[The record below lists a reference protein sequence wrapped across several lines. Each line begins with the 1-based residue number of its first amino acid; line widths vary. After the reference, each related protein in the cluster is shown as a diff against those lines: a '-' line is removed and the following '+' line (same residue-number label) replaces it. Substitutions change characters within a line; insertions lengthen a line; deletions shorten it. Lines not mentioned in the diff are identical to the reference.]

1 MPPLQQQIHN
11 VRMAMMQKLP
21 MEETAANEPGEQII
35 YSPEKLEAFCK
46 ANGGPT
52 VFSSLHDMMAPLKQ
66 QRQTNRRDISSRK
79 YTVIILYLMMYGQSQ
94 MSNWLQRDVS
104 KFLHYHGL
112 SDTGMRAMHEMGLAL
127 GTTTFYRT
135 MQQDSSPH
143 LAKIDKIIRQAMRDK
158 KLIVVIIDD
167 YSNIHTRRRP
177 QDNPANISHM
187 ATVILRV
194 FDLPAIA
201 VQQPPANFPGA
212 INIHLLLN
220 NFLHNMPLF
229 FRTFIAGGPQQL
241 NQYFFNPH
249 NERLRLTTHM
259 YGESNNVRQ
268 VRAVANAHLIDC
280 TQQTLKSLTDYRN
293 AANVYLHTALQE
305 YLQQYQLLIPGDW
318 PSQFHQRQLYNN
330 EPQDSLLRNTTA
342 MMGPLHVSLNAQEN
356 VVLKFINFFSAIY
369 RHLFNRQL
377 AKKPKP
383 WRITLLLELLF
394 GGWTLIR
401 EPVLQRLQRFKD
413 VQFLTLINLVDN
425 YVPLALC
432 IYSVIFKANAFHLYS
447 LAMQQ
452 VWIMYYTFNRRHYD
466 KAPLVW
472 LANTSYWQHTQH
484 PIFTLLQNS
493 LYTTDESPV
502 ENFHSLLRARTNEW
516 DTAATI
522 QTKARWIDEN
532 RHALLKFSSWFG
544 PPRHET
550 LSVKQLR

>member
-1 MPPLQQQIHN
+1 
-11 VRMAMMQKLP
+11 
-21 MEETAANEPGEQII
+21 
-35 YSPEKLEAFCK
+35 
-46 ANGGPT
+46 
-52 VFSSLHDMMAPLKQ
+52 
-66 QRQTNRRDISSRK
+66 
-79 YTVIILYLMMYGQSQ
+79 MMYGQSQ

-135 MQQDSSPH
+135 MQQDSSRH

-229 FRTFIAGGPQQL
+229 FRSFIAGGPQQL

-268 VRAVANAHLIDC
+268 VRGVANAHLIDC
-280 TQQTLKSLTDYRN
+280 TQQTLKSLTDSRN

-318 PSQFHQRQLYNN
+318 PSQFYQRQLSYN

-356 VVLKFINFFSAIY
+356 AVLKVLILANFEVLEIICFSVKYEEIGMT
-369 RHLFNRQL
+369 RR
-377 AKKPKP
+377 
-383 WRITLLLELLF
+383 LLKTA
-394 GGWTLIR
+394 GDR
-401 EPVLQRLQRFKD
+401 ND
-413 VQFLTLINLVDN
+413 VQGSYGCLKISSKVPGGAGKMIYFARFLLMSRDRLHHS
-425 YVPLALC
+425 AC
-432 IYSVIFKANAFHLYS
+432 SHFGAE
-447 LAMQQ
+447 
-452 VWIMYYTFNRRHYD
+452 
-466 KAPLVW
+466 
-472 LANTSYWQHTQH
+472 TS
-484 PIFTLLQNS
+484 S
-493 LYTTDESPV
+493 CS
-502 ENFHSLLRARTNEW
+502 
-516 DTAATI
+516 
-522 QTKARWIDEN
+522 
-532 RHALLKFSSWFG
+532 
-544 PPRHET
+544 
-550 LSVKQLR
+550 